1 MSKKAFLR
9 TIKLVTIVKL
19 PGITIERVPAYTNI
33 EYWIKTTSDGW
44 IDFHSIKHLIEFLT
58 KNGYISE

>member
-1 MSKKAFLR
+1 MTKKAFLR
-9 TIKLVTIVKL
+9 TIKLVTIIKL
-19 PGITIERVPAYTNI
+19 PGITIERVQAYTNI

-44 IDFHSIKHLIEFLT
+44 IDFHKIEPLIKFLT